1 MYAVVTLAF
10 RPDGGQLAVSSLD
23 AQITFWD
30 MTTSLVTGSIEGRH
44 DLRVGRREGDK
55 VTAKKLEGSVYF
67 TSLCYTA
74 DGGCILAGGRS
85 KFICLYHVRY
95 QALLK
100 KFQVSYNRSFD
111 GMMVHAPHTHTHTH
125 TA

>member
-1 MYAVVTLAF
+1 MCHVVVTLAF
-10 RPDGGQLAVSSLD
+10 RPDGAQLAVSSLD

-30 MTTSLVTGSIEGRH
+30 MAASIVTGSIEGRN
-44 DLRVGRREGDK
+44 DLSVGRRDGDR
-55 VTAKKLEGSVYF
+55 VTAKKLAGSVYF

-74 DGGCILAGGRS
+74 DGACILAGGRS
-85 KFICLYHVRY
+85 KFICLYNVRY

-111 GMMVHAPHTHTHTH
+111 GMMV
-125 TA
+125 